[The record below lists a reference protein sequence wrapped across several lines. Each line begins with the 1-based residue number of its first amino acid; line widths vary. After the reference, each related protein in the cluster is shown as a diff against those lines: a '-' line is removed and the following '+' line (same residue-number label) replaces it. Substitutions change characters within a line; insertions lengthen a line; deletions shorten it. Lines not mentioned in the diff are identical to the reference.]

1 MIKKSML
8 QLIRRGVMAALVA
21 AVTLTAGAIPAKP
34 GLVRTLQLADG
45 TTVTAHLVGDEFG
58 HYWKAS
64 DGKAYRADA
73 ATGRYVAVDAT
84 LVKTQAMK
92 RRNMANEHRAGKLAA
107 PKKVGQVGNYIG
119 KKKGLIILVN
129 FSNVK
134 FKAANNLALWKR
146 IANEKNFN
154 YGDFKGSMYDY
165 FYAQSDGLF
174 ELEFDVVGP
183 VLVSK
188 TQSYYGSNDSS
199 GNDLYPATMVAE
211 ACQLADEEVNYAD
224 YDWDGDGFVD
234 QVYVVYAG
242 KGEADSG
249 IPTTIWPHA
258 WSLKDGKAYGDGPG
272 ILTLDGVKV
281 NTYACG
287 GELNGSGKVAGIGTM
302 CHEFSHCLGYPDFYD
317 TGYNGGTGMGYWDVM
332 DGGAYN
338 EDGYRPCGYTT
349 YERWVAGWRE
359 PVELKNTT
367 TVSGMK
373 PLEENGESYIIYND
387 ANSNEYYILENRQF
401 TGWDASLP
409 GEGLLI
415 IHADYNAAA
424 WNDNRPNND
433 PSHQRMTWI
442 PADNEYQYTYRPGY
456 KAYTFE
462 GMANDPFPNGRVNA
476 FNKDTTPAAKL
487 YNKNSAGS
495 YDLQYS
501 IEEITQHQDG
511 TISFKFVGDGNVAMP
526 TFSPEGGKYI
536 EPVNVTISC
545 VTEGADIYYTT
556 DGTKPSADSHLYTE
570 PFLIT
575 ETTTVNAVAILNGEE
590 SKMVTAKYTIG
601 SEGNT
606 FKRVKSIDELVSG
619 KRYVIACASKARA
632 AGGLLSNNSGTTSYL
647 DGETVEVDGDYVSI
661 GDNVTVFTLTGSGSD
676 WAIANEETGRYLYST
691 SVKRVYYGNTAKT
704 WTLQND
710 DSGVLMKYGDIGT
723 LLYNAQSPRF
733 TTYSTNVGSTMFY
746 ANLYME
752 YTPQTQLLLGD
763 ANGDGIVSVSDVTL
777 TVGYILGDKLKDET
791 FFFDNADV
799 DGNGMIAVADVTGIV
814 DIVLGE

>member
-8 QLIRRGVMAALVA
+8 QLMRRGVMAALVA

-58 HYWKAS
+58 HYWKAT
-64 DGKAYRADA
+64 DGKAYRADV

-129 FSNVK
+129 FSNVS
-134 FKAANNLALWKR
+134 FKPANNLALWKR

-165 FYAQSDGLF
+165 FYAQSDSRF

-188 TQSYYGSNDSS
+188 SQSYYGSNDSS
-199 GNDLYPATMVAE
+199 GNDLRPATMVAE
-211 ACQLADEEVNYAD
+211 ACKLADDQVNYAD

-242 KGEADSG
+242 KGEADG
-249 IPTTIWPHA
+249 GAPTTIWPHA
-258 WSLKDGKAYGDGPG
+258 WTLSAGKYYGDGPG
-272 ILTLDGVKV
+272 TLTLDGVKV
-281 NTYACG
+281 DTYACG
-287 GELNGSGKVAGIGTM
+287 GELNGTTGKVAGIGTM

-317 TGYNGGTGMGYWDVM
+317 TDYSGGQGMGYWDLM

-338 EDGYRPCGYTT
+338 GDGYQPCGYTT

-359 PVELKNTT
+359 PVELKTT
-367 TVSGMK
+367 RTVSKMK
-373 PLEENGESYIIYND
+373 PLEKGGESFIIYND
-387 ANSNEYYILENRQF
+387 AYRNEYYILENRQF

-409 GEGLLI
+409 GKGLLI
-415 IHADYNAAA
+415 IHADYDAAA
-424 WNDNRPNND
+424 WENNAPNDN

-442 PADNEYQYTYRPGY
+442 PADNEYQYTYSPGY

-462 GMANDPFPNGRVNA
+462 GMANDPFPYGRVNA
-476 FNKDTTPAAKL
+476 FNKSTTPAAKL

-501 IEEITQHQDG
+501 IEEITQNRDS
-511 TISFKFVGDGNVAMP
+511 TISFKFVGESNVAMP
-526 TFSPEGGKYI
+526 TFSPEGGKYAD
-536 EPVNVTISC
+536 PVNVTISC
-545 VTEGADIYYTT
+545 ETEGADIYYTT
-556 DGTKPSADSHLYTE
+556 DGTVPTTESILYTK
-570 PFLIT
+570 PFCIT
-575 ETTTVNAVAILNGEE
+575 ENTTVNAVAIVNGEE
-590 SKMVTAKYTIG
+590 SQMVTARYTIG
-601 SEGNT
+601 SQGNT
-606 FKRVKSIDELVSG
+606 FKRVENIDELVSG
-619 KRYVIACASKARA
+619 KRYIIACASKAKA
-632 AGGLLSNNSGTTSYL
+632 AGGLLSNNSGTTSYF
-647 DGETVEVDGDYVSI
+647 DGEDVEVDGDCITI
-661 GDNVTVFTLTGSGSD
+661 GDNITVFTLTGSGSN
-676 WAIANEETGRYLYST
+676 WTIANEESGKYLYATGTKKVNYDS
-691 SVKRVYYGNTAKT
+691 TAKK

-710 DSGVLMKYGDIGT
+710 NSGVLMSYGDYGT

-733 TTYSTNVGSTMFY
+733 TTYTSGVSTRMFY
-746 ANLYME
+746 ANLFME
-752 YTPQTQLLLGD
+752 YTPQTQRLLGD
-763 ANGDGIVSVSDVTL
+763 ANGDGILSVADVTL
-777 TVGYILGDKLKDET
+777 TVGVILGDELNDKFVFE
-791 FFFDNADV
+791 NADV
-799 DGNGMIAVADVTGIV
+799 DENGIISVADVTGIV
-814 DIVLGE
+814 NIILGE